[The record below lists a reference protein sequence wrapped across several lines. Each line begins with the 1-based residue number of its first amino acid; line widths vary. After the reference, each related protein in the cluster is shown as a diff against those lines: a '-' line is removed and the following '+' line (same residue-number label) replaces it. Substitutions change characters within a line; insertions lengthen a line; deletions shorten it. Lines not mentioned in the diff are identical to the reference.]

1 VDDPKEALLAALPD
15 IPRWLEARALL
26 AMPEAELYASPEG
39 FVVSSPLDKLAFGV
53 GQPAPH
59 LFTQALTQVDAEW
72 TVLAAPEDADA
83 VGAAIPSFVAERAI
97 LHVLEGPIPRLAT
110 PDPDVIRLGPDDL
123 RRVPES
129 MARELER
136 VIHHTEVLALETA
149 SVIASVAY
157 VAGETERLY
166 DLSVDTFG
174 PHRKKGYAGR
184 VMRALLDRRSEV
196 KRPVWGATE
205 SNAASLHL
213 AARLGF
219 RPFDEII
226 VFTPKSSGQA
236 PS

>member
-1 VDDPKEALLAALPD
+1 VDDPKAVLLAALPD

-26 AMPEAELYASPEG
+26 ALAEAELYASPEG
-39 FVVSSPLDKLAFGV
+39 FVVSSPLDKLACGV

-59 LFTQALTQVDAEW
+59 LFTQALTQIDPEW
-72 TVLAAPEDADA
+72 IVLAAPEDADA
-83 VGAAIPSFVAERAI
+83 VGAGMPNFERERAI
-97 LHVLEGPIPRLAT
+97 LHVLEGPIPRLAA

-136 VIHHTEVLALETA
+136 VIRDTEVLGLETA
-149 SVIASVAY
+149 GVIASVAY
-157 VAGETERLY
+157 AASETERLY
-166 DLSVDTFG
+166 DLSIDTFG
-174 PHRKKGYAGR
+174 PHRKKGYAER

-205 SNAASLHL
+205 SNEASRRL

-219 RPFDEII
+219 RPFDEIV
-226 VFTPKSSGQA
+226 VFTPKSSAGA